1 MHSRSHYQESAV
13 ALQDSEVI
21 AIPTYDFNV
30 LLQSHPDVSRGFIA
44 LLCKKVADR
53 EKQLLNLA
61 YNSVRQRTANALL
74 KVRDLK
80 DDKDNITIARDD
92 LAKIVGT
99 AAESVIR
106 VLHDFKD
113 EGLIEIESGKIR
125 VVQPA
130 KLEKVVRWNVA
141 L

>member
-1 MHSRSHYQESAV
+1 MTRV
-13 ALQDSEVI
+13 TPGI
-21 AIPTYDFNV
+21 DFC
-30 LLQSHPDVSRGFIA
+30 Q
-44 LLCKKVADR
+44 
-53 EKQLLNLA
+53 
-61 YNSVRQRTANALL
+61 
-74 KVRDLK
+74 
-80 DDKDNITIARDD
+80 
-92 LAKIVGT
+92 